1 MALSGLLVGG
11 GGGGRWR
18 GSKKCA
24 FLKTGRNS
32 TYIYETCTNDV
43 DAGYPRGKGKN
54 SILSFYATI
63 AIGQFSPV
71 ILAFPR

>member
-11 GGGGRWR
+11 GGGGRWQ

-43 DAGYPRGKGKN
+43 DAGYSKLN
-54 SILSFYATI
+54 
-63 AIGQFSPV
+63 V
-71 ILAFPR
+71 